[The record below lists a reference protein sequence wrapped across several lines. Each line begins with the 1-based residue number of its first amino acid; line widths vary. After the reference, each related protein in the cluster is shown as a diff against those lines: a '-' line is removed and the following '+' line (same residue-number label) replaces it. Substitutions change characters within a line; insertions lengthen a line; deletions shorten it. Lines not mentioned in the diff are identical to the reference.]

1 MVFRQNEDTILNLHI
16 TPEAPTNLAGASS
29 YALVGMDNIV

>member
-16 TPEAPTNLAGASS
+16 TPEAPTNLAGASYS
-29 YALVGMDNIV
+29 LSGAENAV

>member
-16 TPEAPTNLAGASS
+16 TPEASAIWPGLHLIAFAGMENA
-29 YALVGMDNIV
+29 V

>member
-29 YALVGMDNIV
+29 YSLSGAENAV